1 MSDELKFF
9 SIKGYKLL
17 FCMLYGGHFGPKNL
31 MLKLHT
37 FSCVFVILLL
47 SVFLVLKSLVF
58 LLLSLS
64 FLFEFRLPPS

>member
-1 MSDELKFF
+1 MSDELKCF

-37 FSCVFVILLL
+37 FSCLFVIF
-47 SVFLVLKSLVF
+47 SFVFLFVVKIIGLSSLES
-58 LLLSLS
+58 LLP
-64 FLFEFRLPPS
+64 F